1 MSVADCSATDL
12 PAWADRGSNLTTH
25 LLPRHIAGR
34 ALDYLQSFR
43 VVIINGPRQ
52 SGKTTLLRHLNQQ
65 LHGTYLSLDVGPLRA
80 SAQADPEVFVADG
93 PRPMMIDEIQRGGD
107 DLVLA
112 IKSAVDQNPARGQ
125 FVLAGST
132 RFLSTPSLSESLAGR
147 AGILEVWP
155 FAQQE
160 LASAEESFIERA
172 FTEPVA
178 LRDASPSSLGR
189 RDYFG
194 LICRGGYPEPNTMS
208 SALARDEWYRTYVQ
222 AVIDTDIREMVRIE
236 APGSMRRLLNLCA
249 AATAQELNSV
259 KVASDLQMHRATV
272 GGYLSLLETVFL
284 IRHLPAWSPNLMARA
299 VRRPKLHLSD
309 TGLAAHLLGV
319 DADGLAARVAPSRGP
334 LVESFIV
341 NEIAKQA
348 SWASFSVRL
357 HHWRV
362 SQGPEVD
369 LVIERGNGAVI
380 GVEAKATDAIDLADF
395 RGLTALRERLG
406 DGFVHGFVLYTGPRA
421 LSFGDKLTA
430 LPISAL
436 WVH

>member
-1 MSVADCSATDL
+1 MVGLSAST
-12 PAWADRGSNLTTH
+12 DRGSSLTIQ
-25 LLPRHIAGR
+25 LLPRQIAGR
-34 ALDYLQSFR
+34 ALEYLRSFR

-52 SGKTTLLRHLNQQ
+52 SGKTTLLHQLNQT
-65 LHGTYLSLDVGPLRA
+65 LRGTYLSLDVGPLRA
-80 SAQADPEVFVADG
+80 AAQADPAVFIAND
-93 PRPMMIDEIQRGGD
+93 PRLMMIDEIQRGGD

-112 IKSAVDQNPARGQ
+112 IKSVVDEDPARGQ

-160 LASAEESFIERA
+160 LAGAEESFIERA
-172 FTEPVA
+172 FADSGA
-178 LRDASPSSLGR
+178 LRDAPPSVLDR

-194 LICRGGYPEPNTMS
+194 LICRGGYPEPNAMS
-208 SALARDEWYRTYVQ
+208 SALARDEWYHTYVQ
-222 AVIDTDIREMVRIE
+222 AIIDTDIREMARIE
-236 APGSMRRLLNLCA
+236 APGNMRRLLNLAA
-249 AATAQELNSV
+249 AATAQELNTV
-259 KVASDLQMHRATV
+259 KVASDLQLHRATV
-272 GGYLSLLETVFL
+272 NNYLSLLETVFL
-284 IRHLPAWSPNLMARA
+284 IRHLPAWSPPNLMARA

-319 DADGLAARVAPSRGP
+319 DADGLAARIAPSRGP

-348 SWASFSVRL
+348 RWASFPVRL

-369 LVIERGNGAVI
+369 LVVERGNGRVI
-380 GVEAKATDAIDLADF
+380 GLEAKATDAISQDDF
-395 RGLTALRERLG
+395 RGLAALRERLG
-406 DGFVHGFVLYTGPRA
+406 DNFIHGFVLYTGDRS
-421 LSFGDKLTA
+421 LSFGDRLTA
-430 LPISAL
+430 LPISAI
-436 WVH
+436 WDR